1 MQNEFF
7 LVTSNSEMAE
17 KIKRTFEGV
26 YLLKCFS
33 KITSALEEFRK
44 LPPNFILCDTV
55 INGVDGIEFVKE
67 IVKVSNIPIVAVSER
82 NEAQLKT
89 LYLELGCDDYIQFP
103 FDDFEFRARI
113 KAVMRRCTNR
123 HETENEINFRGLS
136 INLTRYEL
144 RLFGKVVEIPPKE
157 IELLFFLAQNTNK
170 VFSRD
175 ALLDK
180 IWGFDYYGDTRTV
193 DVHIN
198 RIREKLSGYEMLW
211 SIETV
216 YGVGYKFVTNQI

>member
-1 MQNEFF
+1 M
-7 LVTSNSEMAE
+7 
-17 KIKRTFEGV
+17 
-26 YLLKCFS
+26 
-33 KITSALEEFRK
+33 
-44 LPPNFILCDTV
+44 
-55 INGVDGIEFVKE
+55 
-67 IVKVSNIPIVAVSER
+67 
-82 NEAQLKT
+82 
-89 LYLELGCDDYIQFP
+89 
-103 FDDFEFRARI
+103 
-113 KAVMRRCTNR
+113 
-123 HETENEINFRGLS
+123 
-136 INLTRYEL
+136 
-144 RLFGKVVEIPPKE
+144 FGKVVEIPPKE